1 MPENDLQPFLK
12 WAGGKRQLLQEI
24 IMRIPEH
31 IDSFYE
37 PMCGAAAITFGI
49 LNRENPPK
57 KIVLNDLNSALMEA
71 FSVVRDQSDLLCDRL
86 RILEDAYLGLDES
99 GRSDRYYEERDM
111 EYSASVDRVARFIFL
126 NRTCFNGLYR
136 VNKKGRFNVPHGK
149 YKNPRILNESLLRS
163 VSKALGN
170 VEIYSGDYRSIHK
183 DCHSGDFVY
192 FDPPFEPISSTSS
205 FTGYTAEG
213 FGRVQQ
219 LDLRAECDR
228 LDDMGVNF
236 LVSNSGQD
244 YIRGIYEGAFRGYT
258 IEEVSAKRSI
268 NATGSGRTP
277 VTELLISNPVTE

>member
-1 MPENDLQPFLK
+1 
-12 WAGGKRQLLQEI
+12 
-24 IMRIPEH
+24 
-31 IDSFYE
+31 
-37 PMCGAAAITFGI
+37 
-49 LNRENPPK
+49 
-57 KIVLNDLNSALMEA
+57 MEA

-170 VEIYSGDYRSIHK
+170 VEIYSGDYRSILK

-219 LDLRAECDR
+219 LDLRVECDR

-244 YIRGIYEGAFRGYT
+244 YIRGIYEGAFRSYT